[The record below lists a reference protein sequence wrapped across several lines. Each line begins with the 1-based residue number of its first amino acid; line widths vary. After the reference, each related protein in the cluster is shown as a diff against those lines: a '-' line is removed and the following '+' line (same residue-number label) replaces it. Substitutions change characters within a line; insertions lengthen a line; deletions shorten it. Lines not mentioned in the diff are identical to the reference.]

1 MLSVNIGNLRLQ
13 NPVMTASGTFGYGLE
28 YKSFVNLHRLGGI
41 IVKGTTLL
49 PREGN
54 DYPRM
59 AETASGML
67 NCVGLQNK
75 GADYFCEHIYPE
87 LREYFD
93 LEADNDERPA
103 IIVNVSGSSP
113 EDYAECARRIATLPG
128 IPAIEL
134 NISCPNVHD
143 GGMAFG
149 TSAKAAASVV
159 RAVREAYPKTLI
171 VKLSPNVTDI
181 TEIARA
187 AEAEGADAL
196 SLINTLMGTSIDIER
211 RCFRLSIGTGGLS
224 GPCVKPVAL
233 RMVYQTAKSVGIPV
247 IGLGGI
253 SSAEDAIEFL
263 MAGATAIQ
271 IGTANFIDPSISEK
285 VVDGIATWLQQ
296 HDVEN
301 VRDII
306 GTVS

>member
-1 MLSVNIGNLRLQ
+1 MARLNVNIKDLELK

-28 YKSFVNLHRLGGI
+28 FADLMPIDGIGGI
-41 IVKGTTLL
+41 IVKGTTLN
-49 PREGN
+49 PRQGN

-75 GADYFCEHIYPE
+75 GVDYFCEHIYPQIK
-87 LREYFD
+87 D
-93 LEADNDERPA
+93 IDTNM
-103 IIVNVSGSSP
+103 IVNVSGSSP
-113 EDYAECARRIATLPG
+113 EDYAECAARIDALEN

-134 NISCPNVHD
+134 NISCPNVKD

-149 TSAKAAASVV
+149 VTCAGAASVV
-159 RAVREAYPKTLI
+159 KAVRARYHKTLI

-187 AEAEGADAL
+187 VEAEGADSV
-196 SLINTLMGTSIDIER
+196 SLINTLMGMAIDIEKR
-211 RCFRLSIGTGGLS
+211 KTLLSINTGGLS

-233 RMVYQTAKSVGIPV
+233 RMVWQVAKAVNIPV

-253 SSAEDAIEFL
+253 STAKDAIEFL
-263 MAGATAIQ
+263 MAGATAIE
-271 IGTANFIDPSISEK
+271 IGTANFLDPAVSIK
-285 VVDGIATWLQQ
+285 VRDGINAWLDAHGCQS
-296 HDVEN
+296 VSE
-301 VRDII
+301 II
-306 GTVS
+306 GVI